1 MKSIRAFILLAM
13 PVLAIMY
20 ACQGQS
26 SHAIKGTIQNAANL
40 QVVLEQAHFD
50 RSNVA
55 IGRVAADANGNFNIE
70 QKEPFSEGLYR
81 LTIGAKRMYFM
92 LGGDENTVE
101 IKGDLN
107 TIDRM
112 DVEVT
117 GSKTFTCYAD
127 VIKGLIANPPRDPQG
142 ARDAVKKG
150 CSPLMQAFLATQLL
164 GNNAAQF
171 IDDFKAA
178 NTALAAAMPGS
189 KYATDY
195 AAMVTSIETQAGQ
208 QMSTEK
214 IKVGEMAPEISLPDP
229 TGKTRNLSDLKGKVV
244 LLDFWA
250 SWCGPCRRANP
261 QVVEVYNKYKDKG
274 FDVFSVSLDGA
285 DPRSGMPAE
294 QAKAKEADG
303 KKKWISAIEQ
313 DQLSWKNHVSDLK
326 HWGSAPAA
334 VYGVTGI
341 PKTFLIGRDGK
352 IIAINPR
359 DNLEQE
365 LLKVL

>member
-1 MKSIRAFILLAM
+1 MKSLRAFILLAL
-13 PVLAIMY
+13 PVLAILY

-26 SHAIKGTIQNAANL
+26 GHAIKGAITGAGNL
-40 QVVLEQAHFD
+40 QVTLEQAHFD

-55 IGRVAADANGNFNIE
+55 LGRVAADANGAFSIE
-70 QKEPFSEGLYR
+70 QQDAFPEGLYR

-101 IKGDLN
+101 IKGNLN

-112 DVEVT
+112 DIEVT

-127 VIKGLIANPPRDPQG
+127 VIKGLIANPPRDAQA

-171 IDDFKAA
+171 LDDFKAC
-178 NTALAAAMPGS
+178 NTALAEAMPGS

-195 AAMVTSIETQAGQ
+195 NTMITSIEAQMNQ
-208 QMSTEK
+208 QMASEK

-229 TGKTRNLSDLKGKVV
+229 TGKTRNLSDLRGKVV

-261 QVVEVYNKYKDKG
+261 HVVEVYNKYKDKG

-285 DPRSGMPAE
+285 DPRQGMSPE
-294 QAKAKEADG
+294 QAKQKEQDG
-303 KKKWISAIEQ
+303 KKKWIAAIEQ
-313 DQLSWKNHVSDLK
+313 DQLAWKNHVSDLK